1 MPVNMTPP
9 TFQNWVA
16 LNTDQPIWS
25 HFFMI
30 APLAVVGTRE
40 EEGYDLAPKHMITPM
55 GFENYIGFVCT
66 PDHGTYHNI
75 KSRGEFTMSFPMP
88 DQTLITSLAAAPRQS
103 GISKAAQI
111 IDVLPTHRAK
121 EVDALFLEQAY
132 LKLECK
138 HFKTIDGFGI
148 NSLITGTILH
158 AYVHPDYL
166 RVSEQDEQSML
177 KEHPL
182 LAYVAEGRFGRVAE
196 TYHFPF
202 PKGFKR

>member
-1 MPVNMTPP
+1 MMT
-9 TFQNWVA
+9 QSMSRKWVA
-16 LNTDQPIWS
+16 LDTDQPIWS

-40 EEGYDLAPKHMITPM
+40 AEGYDLAPKHMITPM

-66 PDHGTYHNI
+66 PAHGTYHNI
-75 KSRGEFTMSFPMP
+75 EQHGEFTISFPMA
-88 DQTLITSLAAAPRQS
+88 DQTLIASLSASPRQS
-103 GISKAAQI
+103 GISKSDQVINA
-111 IDVLPTHRAK
+111 LPTHRAV

-138 HFKTIDGFGI
+138 HFKTIDGFGS

-158 AYVHPDYL
+158 AYVHTDYL
-166 RVSEQDEQSML
+166 RVSEQDEQHML
-177 KEHPL
+177 HEHPL
-182 LAYVAEGRFGRVAE
+182 LAYVAEGRFAE
-196 TYHFPF
+196 VGDTYHFPF

>member
-1 MPVNMTPP
+1 MTPP
-9 TFQNWVA
+9 ISQNWVA

-66 PDHGTYHNI
+66 PAHGTYHNI
-75 KSRGEFTMSFPMP
+75 KARGEFTMSFPMA
-88 DQTLITSLAAAPRQS
+88 DQTLITSLTATPRQS
-103 GISKAAQI
+103 GISKATQI
-111 IDVLPTHRAK
+111 IDALPTHRAI

-138 HFKTIDGFGI
+138 HFKTIDGFGG

-166 RVSEQDEQSML
+166 RVSGQDEQSML
-177 KEHPL
+177 YENPL
-182 LAYVAEGRFGRVAE
+182 LAYLAEGRFARAAK